1 MPSRVIVQN
10 AQNLFVGSEV
20 DIWSMGVLLYALLC
34 GFLPFDDSNLEN
46 LYLKILVSSSA
57 VSFVS
62 SALLQRKRVRNCYF
76 RMANTRNRIG
86 YPITV
91 KR

>member
-46 LYLKILVSSSA
+46 LYLKILVSSQLSRSYRPHCYSA
-57 VSFVS
+57 NVYEIVISEWQIRGT
-62 SALLQRKRVRNCYF
+62 ALVIQ
-76 RMANTRNRIG
+76 
-86 YPITV
+86 
-91 KR
+91 